1 MMELKGKKVLVV
13 GLGKSGLA
21 AALFLRRRGAQVT
34 VSDIAR
40 RVVAIVEVDGEERE
54 ISTMRHSGEQLPLTQ
69 QPSEGLAAGT
79 DR

>member
-34 VSDIAR
+34 VSDMRSAEALAKDIPRCSKKESRWR
-40 RVVAIVEVDGEERE
+40 R
-54 ISTMRHSGEQLPLTQ
+54 
-69 QPSEGLAAGT
+69 AGT
-79 DR
+79 GC